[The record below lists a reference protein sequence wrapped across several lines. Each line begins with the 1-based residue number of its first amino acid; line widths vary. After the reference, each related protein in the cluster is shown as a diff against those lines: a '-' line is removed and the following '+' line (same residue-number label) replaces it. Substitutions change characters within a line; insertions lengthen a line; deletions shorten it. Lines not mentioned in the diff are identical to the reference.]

1 MLMFLPTTERREK
14 RGVFELS
21 VSQVIEDA
29 PGVMIGSNYPNWAN
43 NPATTTA
50 TTTKVCLV
58 KILTAIMK
66 LSEDISNLNP

>member
-1 MLMFLPTTERREK
+1 MHL
-14 RGVFELS
+14 V
-21 VSQVIEDA
+21 
-29 PGVMIGSNYPNWAN
+29 VMIGSNYPNWADN
-43 NPATTTA
+43 TATTAA